1 MHKYTTY
8 CDTYDDILKHF
19 KDPSQFCIEPFIKNI
34 EQYSLLLTGEL
45 DETTIICLKNNKEIY
60 GCYCNLYKSKELVL
74 PEFKLVDIFYTINK
88 WHSLNLKIIPRQQLT
103 RSSFN
108 TFKEMYG
115 TIMIKSQFQII
126 HNNLI
131 AKDWVKVICH

>member
-8 CDTYDDILKHF
+8 CDTYEDILTHF
-19 KDPSQFCIEPFIKNI
+19 KDPSQFCIEPFIKNV
-34 EQYSLLLTGEL
+34 EKYSLLLSGEI
-45 DETTIICLKNNKEIY
+45 DETTIICLKNDKEIY
-60 GCYCNLYKSKELVL
+60 GCYCSLYKSKELVL

-88 WHSLNLKIIPRQQLT
+88 WHLLNLKIIPRQQLT

-108 TFKEMYG
+108 TFKEIYG
-115 TIMIKSQFQII
+115 SIMIKSQFQTI

-131 AKDWVKVICH
+131 SKDWVKVICH